1 MKVCI
6 YVCDGIVIA
15 NDDDDDDGGKE
26 KVQNS
31 GDRSFQRRG
40 AVMDKAHLEN
50 MMRCGWGG
58 SRKGETGG

>member
-31 GDRSFQRRG
+31 GDRSF
-40 AVMDKAHLEN
+40 
-50 MMRCGWGG
+50 
-58 SRKGETGG
+58 